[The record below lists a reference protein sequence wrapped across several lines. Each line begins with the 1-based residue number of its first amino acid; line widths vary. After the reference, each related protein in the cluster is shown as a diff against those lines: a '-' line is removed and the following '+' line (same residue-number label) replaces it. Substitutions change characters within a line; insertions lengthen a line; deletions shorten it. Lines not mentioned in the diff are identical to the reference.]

1 MIRYLTAG
9 ESHGP
14 KITGIVEG
22 IPAGLELSEDDIAL
36 HLARRQKGYGRG
48 GRMAFEKDRAEIP
61 PVFVLE
67 KQPGLPLPFS
77 CLTGLMKKTMPAGQ
91 K

>member
-14 KITGIVEG
+14 KLTGIIEG
-22 IPAGLELSEDDIAL
+22 IPAGLPITEDEIAL

-48 GRMAFEKDRAEIP
+48 GRMAFEKDRAEILSG
-61 PVFVLE
+61 VRFG
-67 KQPGLPLPFS
+67 KT
-77 CLTGLMKKTMPAGQ
+77 TGAPIALQMPNRAY
-91 K
+91 